1 LLIGAAGDTLRAVA
15 DHRNRWFTQVLVAA
29 LEEGIAGPQE
39 ILGHVTPEIMA
50 ASLPAPVLS
59 ELLTRSLTTGAMRAD
74 HVVSVLPPDL
84 LAEHIPHPVLWG
96 CIAEA
101 GEEAGMA
108 TDAEAAADDPD
119 EAAAIARRRRFLE
132 SAVASGL
139 DYGMVSEEEVL
150 AYVTPEVIAACMPTR
165 LKADLLRACIEAER
179 VDAELVVR
187 TLGIA
192 ALAEHAPVP
201 ILWQVVVAAG
211 RRAAGIK
218 GASAP
223 PPQPTPR
230 PIPRPVRAPRPAAV
244 KAAPARA
251 PERELEADLDT
262 GPLPDED
269 QTLVPIGDNHLSLKP
284 NRRITGAGATSRRRV
299 IGTGV
304 GIEAHRAATEPGAKE
319 IEVIDETDVH
329 VTPSGGTNGERNK

>member
-1 LLIGAAGDTLRAVA
+1 LLIGAPGDTLRAVA
-15 DHRNRWFTQVLVAA
+15 DHRNRWFTQILVAA

-50 ASLPAPVLS
+50 ASLPPSVLS

-84 LAEHIPHPVLWG
+84 LAEHIPHPVLWA

-108 TDAEAAADDPD
+108 SDAGAADDDHD
-119 EAAAIARRRRFLE
+119 EAAAVARRRRFLE

-150 AYVTPEVIAACMPTR
+150 AHVTPEIIAAHMPTR

-218 GASAP
+218 GASPP
-223 PPQPTPR
+223 PPQPV
-230 PIPRPVRAPRPAAV
+230 PRPVRAPRSAAV
-244 KAAPARA
+244 AAAPARA
-251 PERELEADLDT
+251 AAGPVEADLDT

-269 QTLVPIGDNHLSLKP
+269 QTLVPIGDDHLSLKP

-304 GIEAHRAATEPGAKE
+304 GIEAHRATTEPGARE

-329 VTPSGGTNGERNK
+329 VTPDGTNGERNK